1 MDSVGT
7 SEVPAERACAHHSQP
22 ASVLHTHQSL
32 RTLKRSH
39 VERNCNL
46 PTMGPDL
53 FAFTSLS
60 KLLVCEVVGV
70 IKFGGG
76 KERPFKGSLIGKRA
90 VSEELLFF
98 IPPSPRLQSNL
109 RCAKRGSRSYLK
121 SFLFVPLLKH
131 LSSSPPSSDTKQ
143 YLK

>member
-1 MDSVGT
+1 MDSVG
-7 SEVPAERACAHHSQP
+7 SSDVPAERACAHHSQP

-39 VERNCNL
+39 VERKCNL

-76 KERPFKGSLIGKRA
+76 KEQPFKGSLIAKRA
-90 VSEELLFF
+90 VCEALFF
-98 IPPSPRLQSNL
+98 YLFIFSLSNRISDAPNGEVDHIL
-109 RCAKRGSRSYLK
+109 NNF
-121 SFLFVPLLKH
+121 FLCCF
-131 LSSSPPSSDTKQ
+131 
-143 YLK
+143 